1 MPADRFKTF
10 MKWYRTIQMIAGSL
24 SALVIMYLVIIDA
37 VSWDRVWKVLIL
49 MATFGF
55 LDPKIDIIAFIQHM
69 SQFKKNSSD
78 NSE

>member
-1 MPADRFKTF
+1 
-10 MKWYRTIQMIAGSL
+10 MIAGSL

>member
-1 MPADRFKTF
+1 MLGDKFKTF
-10 MKWYRTIQMIAGSL
+10 MKWYRAIQMIAGSL

-37 VSWDRVWKVLIL
+37 VSWDRVWKVLVL

-69 SQFKKNSSD
+69 SRFKKDSNDD
-78 NSE
+78 NG